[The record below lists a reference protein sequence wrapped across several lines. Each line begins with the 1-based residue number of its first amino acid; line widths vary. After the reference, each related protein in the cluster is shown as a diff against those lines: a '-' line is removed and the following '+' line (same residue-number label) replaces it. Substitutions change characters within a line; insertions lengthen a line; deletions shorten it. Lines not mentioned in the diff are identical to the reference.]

1 MENGEWGMENGE
13 WRMGNGERKMEN
25 YLATMNA
32 QTKWNGTIF
41 AWHLLEEI

>member
-1 MENGEWGMENGE
+1 V
-13 WRMGNGERKMEN
+13 KQI

-41 AWHLLEEI
+41 AWASIRQDLSAYLKTRFYNPDTLY